1 MSEAVVR
8 KMGKRKAK
16 RGSIITAKEGGGE
29 NEEKPVRKKR
39 KRRTQECN
47 KDAFGFL
54 YNQLLPASL
63 GSEYWSTLSRAP
75 VRIFAS

>member
-1 MSEAVVR
+1 MVSNMS
-8 KMGKRKAK
+8 KRKVK

-39 KRRTQECN
+39 KRRTKVCN

-54 YNQLLPASL
+54 YNQLLPESL
-63 GSEYWSTLSRAP
+63 GSEYWSTLSRAL
-75 VRIFAS
+75 VRIFVS